1 MKTIKEISERLKSTE
16 LPERWMKELESDQR
30 VGVKR
35 ELERW
40 YRNFEKKQQLK
51 KMLLDKIA
59 FDGSY
64 KISGEELVAGV
75 DEAGRGPLA
84 GPVVCAAVILPDNV
98 DCLLGLDDS
107 KKTSRQ
113 ERNRLAGLIKQVAV
127 SYSVHIQS
135 AERIDAV
142 NIYAATRESMETAVN
157 NLSVYPSIVLADAMA
172 LKVNCR
178 AESIIKGDAQSLA
191 IAAASILAKTTR
203 DDLMDELDAC
213 YPMYQFKKNAGYGT
227 AEHVEALR
235 IHGPCK
241 HHRKTFEPVKS
252 MLEGVM
258 ER

>member
-16 LPERWMKELESDQR
+16 IPQQWMKELETDHR
-30 VGVKR
+30 IGVKT

-40 YRNFEKKQQLK
+40 YRKFEKKQQLK
-51 KMLLDKIA
+51 KMLQEKID
-59 FDGSY
+59 FDDSY
-64 KISGEELVAGV
+64 KVADTELVAGV

-84 GPVVCAAVILPDNV
+84 GPVVCAAVILPDEV

-107 KKTSRQ
+107 KKTPKQ
-113 ERNRLAGLIKQVAV
+113 ERNRLASLIKEIAV
-127 SYSVHIQS
+127 SYSIHIQS
-135 AERIDAV
+135 AERIDSV

-178 AESIIKGDAQSLA
+178 CESIIKGDAQSLA

-203 DDLMDELDAC
+203 DDLMDELDTC

-227 AEHVEALR
+227 PEHVEALR
-235 IHGPCK
+235 IHGRVHSIGK
-241 HHRKTFEPVKS
+241 LLS
-252 MLEGVM
+252 L
-258 ER
+258 